1 MKNVFILTVLFVSL
15 SIKCV
20 HADDKP
26 LFAPR
31 PTKDPVASKKHAQGV
46 GIFEMI
52 VDKPSGKV
60 QEVWVR
66 SSTKDVLLN
75 ADVVN
80 TFLLWRFKP
89 NTQSFVRIV
98 VGFTADKDAA
108 LYPVGH
114 TTHATNRGLPAPFK
128 EPIAAAKLWQWF
140 PELYGAAGHR

>member
-1 MKNVFILTVLFVSL
+1 MKIISILTILFVSF
-15 SIKCV
+15 SITIV

-31 PTKDPVASKKHAQGV
+31 PAKDPVASKKHSRGA

-66 SSTKDVLLN
+66 SSTKDVLLD
-75 ADVVN
+75 ADVIN
-80 TFLLWRFKP
+80 TFLQWRFKP

-98 VGFTADKDAA
+98 VAFMADKDAA

-114 TTHATNRGLPAPFK
+114 TIHATNRGLPVSFK
-128 EPIAAAKLWQWF
+128 EPIASAKLWQWF
-140 PELYGAAGHR
+140 SELYAAAGHR

>member
-1 MKNVFILTVLFVSL
+1 MKNILILMVLFVSL

-31 PTKDPVASKKHAQGV
+31 PAKDPVASKKHSQGV

-60 QEVWVR
+60 REVWVR
-66 SSTKDVLLN
+66 SSTKDVLLD
-75 ADVVN
+75 ADVIN
-80 TFLLWRFKP
+80 TFLRWRFKP

-98 VGFTADKDAA
+98 VAFTGYKDAA

-114 TTHATNRGLPAPFK
+114 AAHATNRGLPVPFK

-140 PELYGAAGHR
+140 SELYGAAGHR